1 MDSWAARTTYAKDFH
16 TYGMEWSEKYIFT
29 YIDDRLHQVLYIQF
43 DEPFWKRGDFPPATA
58 NGTQLVDPWG
68 QTGNK
73 GTPFDQEFYL
83 ILVCLLLGVFVSLLV
98 DGANAFG

>member
-43 DEPFWKRGDFPPATA
+43 DEPFWTRGDFPAATA

-83 ILVCLLLGVFVSLLV
+83 ILVCLLLGVFI
-98 DGANAFG
+98 